1 MTVGA
6 LGGEP
11 LAGHGRPMAGVPGF
25 DEIGSDEL
33 FKLVWRDDLT
43 GLYNRRF
50 FARYMKQVADWAPG
64 APPIALAMMDMDN
77 LKRINDRLGH
87 MQGDA
92 ALTRIGQIM
101 LETADESHYAIRYA
115 GDEFCVVFP
124 DTSRE
129 QAVEI
134 AERLREAVVKDAYA
148 DAELPE
154 ALRPSLSIGIAVFP
168 ADAPSGGDALTEA
181 ADKALYYSKRTGKNK
196 VTCAADLRKGE
207 EVVSDIDGLSGFPS
221 QTLVGREQAFK
232 TIDEAFGLVQDNK
245 NGFLLIEGAGGTGKT
260 RLLAEIGKY
269 ARERRVSVMIERCS
283 AANREEPYKTIGGL
297 LDAYLRGNATLL
309 ADVATGI
316 DVQQKVALSEILKI
330 FKDLIPRR
338 RPQPR
343 ARRPEG
349 NKKKPG
355 SSDRRRTPPPSE
367 RVRRP
372 GAPAT
377 PPPSERMRRP
387 GASTSHARPPAK
399 RRPTSRRDKRPQRP
413 SGESPTLQ
421 EGTKTPGPRKRPDAR
436 KAPTPRRVKRAPNPE
451 RSPHST
457 QRRVRPLRSR
467 VAPAMTPAELTAALF
482 GGIIDLLHLIA
493 RKQPVVILLD
503 DIHSADAP
511 TLEVITRLLPLPG
524 KLLFVGCARTS
535 KASSDEEG
543 NETSPYAAF
552 RQRLSEHPSAT
563 VAELG
568 PLDEAQTTELAT
580 QLLDGYHPPLDFAE
594 KIFSLSKGNPL
605 FVEGVLRHLVDTSI
619 LEQGEDGW
627 ALTKDVP
634 DDVPLTLDTLVR
646 GQLKVL
652 DPELAKLIE
661 RAAVVGPNFEFN
673 VLQASLADEQ
683 SEGETLEFVDEAV
696 DANVLR
702 DTGAEPGS
710 SDLEFT
716 SEAVQEAAYEGIE
729 PEARKEAHRK
739 VAEALPADSPA
750 AKAFHFDRS
759 GDHKKRDRFLREVR
773 ERQDLVF
780 DHEAVESLLLDSRK
794 GKIPEVA
801 KAPPPEL
808 FAALPVLAKHIAHT
822 VRVSRLYPP
831 SSKVVSKAL
840 AALVKTLKK
849 VHQLAPAFTI
859 SHRGNAFV
867 VNGSPV
873 DPAFGTGQFQEA
885 VVSMYRANSI
895 KSLTFVDPPRKK
907 ELHAFLAEVAKH
919 TVQVQLERYY
929 WAVFSHACDFKS
941 LGVEQKINVL
951 KRRAGDDWSRAKVI
965 RSRVASRNLDLV
977 KDLVAALMGAIK
989 SLRKAPQEEGES
1001 ESEEVPEPL
1010 ARLDRSLRLLFERA
1024 PALAIHVGKANSIVV
1039 NGTQLEAT
1047 LLGPDGLELLIL
1059 LRVCRL
1065 QGVVVLRTVTPKE
1078 LGRFLSLV
1086 GQISP
1091 RDFESGKDPVR
1102 EMGADATLPNVLV
1115 GDALYQLA
1123 HDLVRRTKPNETDD
1137 EPGGPAQDDEA
1148 SLQEFL
1154 DRVLPLLEREDDLPP
1169 DFEWPSDALA
1179 KRART
1184 LFSLKPHELLAPQGT
1199 AEYVEVLERLLM
1211 DDRGSVAKRLVNRM
1225 AINFASTDTQER
1237 KRCAELFLTLA
1248 SKASQDLRARYFELT
1263 VLRLADA
1270 LELETDFEVF
1280 EKLAECA
1287 RIGILDRVSDADWD
1301 TAARLVWSL
1310 SRRRETRVEAQARLK
1325 KVSQRI
1331 LGKIL
1336 SDPRAERVFETIE
1349 TGSQQERRKAARI
1362 LEGMG
1367 TAAVDR
1373 LVSALTRTQRS
1384 RVEHFL
1390 IDMLA
1395 ALAPESDIAIQKE
1408 VTASSAPD
1416 ETKRLLRAAAV
1427 VCQDPTAVLVS
1438 GLQNDDTTV
1447 QAEAVAV
1454 ARSIGHNAAQNVLRW
1469 ALAHGSPTV
1478 QLEAVKHLGEL
1489 SRPDTVDSL
1498 LDLLQGTNLIEVQR
1512 ECCLAFGK
1520 LALNRSH
1527 HERVVPVL
1535 TNFLRAGGLL
1545 RSEYHQD
1552 VRAAAA
1558 WSLGQM
1564 KSSDPARR
1572 ALEKALDDKDKR
1584 VRLTAKLTLE
1594 GRSL

>member
-1 MTVGA
+1 
-6 LGGEP
+6 
-11 LAGHGRPMAGVPGF
+11 MAGVPGF

-50 FARYMKQVADWAPG
+50 YARYMKQVADWAPG

-92 ALTRIGQIM
+92 ALKRIGQIM
-101 LETADESHYAIRYA
+101 LETAEESHYAIRYA

-129 QAVEI
+129 QAVVI
-134 AERLREAVVKDAYA
+134 AERLREAVVKDAYT

-207 EVVSDIDGLSGFPS
+207 EVVSDIDALSGFPS
-221 QTLVGREQAFK
+221 QSLVGREQAFK
-232 TIDEAFGLVQDNK
+232 AVDEAFGLVQDNK
-245 NGFLLIEGAGGTGKT
+245 NGFLLIEGEGGTGKT

-269 ARERRVSVMIERCS
+269 ARERRVGVMIERCS

-316 DVQQKVALSEILKI
+316 DVQQKVALSEVLKI
-330 FKDLIPRR
+330 FKDLVPRR

-343 ARRPEG
+343 PRPAEG
-349 NKKKPG
+349 TQNKKKKKKKKTG
-355 SSDRRRTPPPSE
+355 STGQRRPPPPSE
-367 RVRRP
+367 RLRRSGPP
-372 GAPAT
+372 G
-377 PPPSERMRRP
+377 S
-387 GASTSHARPPAK
+387 GVRPPQK
-399 RRPTSRRDKRPQRP
+399 RRPQSRRDKRPQRP
-413 SGESPTLQ
+413 SGESPALK

-436 KAPTPRRVKRAPNPE
+436 KTPTPRRVKRAPKPE
-451 RSPHST
+451 RSEHST

-552 RQRLSEHPSAT
+552 RQQLGEHPSAT

-594 KIFSLSKGNPL
+594 KIFALSKGNPL
-605 FVEGVLRHLVDTSI
+605 FVEGVLRHLVDTSV
-619 LEQGEDGW
+619 LEQGEEGW
-627 ALTKDVP
+627 GLARDVP
-634 DDVPLTLDTLVR
+634 GDLPLTLETLVR
-646 GQLKVL
+646 GQLKIL

-683 SEGETLEFVDEAV
+683 SEAETLEFVEEAV
-696 DANVLR
+696 TANVLR
-702 DTGAEPGS
+702 ETGAEAGS
-710 SDLEFT
+710 ADLEFSSKT
-716 SEAVQEAAYEGIE
+716 VQEAAYDGIE
-729 PEARKEAHRK
+729 PAEREKAHRK
-739 VAEALPADSPA
+739 VAEALPDEDAA
-750 AKAFHFDRS
+750 AKAFHFDRA

-794 GKIPEVA
+794 GKIPEVT

-840 AALVKTLKK
+840 SALVKTLKK

-859 SHRGNAFV
+859 SHRGNSFI

-895 KSLTFVDPPRKK
+895 KSLTFMDPPRKK

-929 WAVFSHACDFKS
+929 WAVFAHGCDFKS
-941 LGVEQKINVL
+941 LGVQQKINVL
-951 KRRAGDDWSRAKVI
+951 KRRANDDWSRAKVI

-977 KDLVAALMGAIK
+977 KDLVANFMGAVK
-989 SLRKAPQEEGES
+989 GLRKAGKRAGGD
-1001 ESEEVPEPL
+1001 SEEVPKEL
-1010 ARLDRSLRLLFERA
+1010 AKLDRSLRLLFERA
-1024 PALAIHVGKANSIVV
+1024 PALAIHVGRENSIVV
-1039 NGTQLEAT
+1039 NGTQLET
-1047 LLGPDGLELLIL
+1047 SLLGPDGLELLIL

-1065 QGVVVLRTVTPKE
+1065 HGVVVLPTVTPKE

-1091 RDFESGKDPVR
+1091 KDFESGKDPVQ

-1123 HDLVRRTKPNETDD
+1123 HDLVRRAKPTETDD

-1184 LFSLKPHELLAPQGT
+1184 LFSLKPHELLASQGT

-1211 DDRGSVAKRLVNRM
+1211 DDRGSVAKRLVHRM
-1225 AINFASTDTQER
+1225 AINFASSDTHDR

-1248 SKASQDLRARYFELT
+1248 AKASQDLRARYFELT

-1310 SRRRETRVEAQARLK
+1310 SRRREARVEAQARLK

-1331 LGKIL
+1331 LGKVL
-1336 SDPRAERVFETIE
+1336 NDPRAERVFETIE

-1373 LVSALTRTQRS
+1373 LVSALRRTQRS

-1395 ALAPESDIAIQKE
+1395 ALAPESDLAIQKE

-1427 VCQDPTAVLVS
+1427 VCQDPTVVLVS

-1498 LDLLQGTNLIEVQR
+1498 LDLLQGTNLVEVQR

>member
-1 MTVGA
+1 
-6 LGGEP
+6 
-11 LAGHGRPMAGVPGF
+11 MAGVPGF

-64 APPIALAMMDMDN
+64 AAPIALAMMDMDN

-92 ALTRIGQIM
+92 ALRRIGQIM

-115 GDEFCVVFP
+115 GDEFVVVFP

-168 ADAPSGGDALTEA
+168 SDAPLGGDALTEA

-207 EVVSDIDGLSGFPS
+207 EVVSDIEALSGFPS
-221 QTLVGREQAFK
+221 QTLVGREEAFK
-232 TIDEAFGLVQDNK
+232 VVDEAFGLARDNK
-245 NGFLLIEGAGGTGKT
+245 NAFLLIEGEGGAGKT
-260 RLLAEIGKY
+260 RLLAEISKY
-269 ARERRVSVMIERCS
+269 ARERRVGVMIERCS

-338 RPQPR
+338 RPRPGGAKKKAGSAGQ
-343 ARRPEG
+343 RRP
-349 NKKKPG
+349 
-355 SSDRRRTPPPSE
+355 PP
-367 RVRRP
+367 
-372 GAPAT
+372 A
-377 PPPSERMRRP
+377 SERMRRP
-387 GASTSHARPPAK
+387 GSSSAPRPQGK
-399 RRPTSRRDKRPQRP
+399 RRPPPSRRHSRPRP
-413 SGESPTLQ
+413 SGERPALKD
-421 EGTKTPGPRKRPDAR
+421 GTKTPAPRKRPDAR
-436 KAPTPRRVKRAPNPE
+436 KAPTPRKVKRPPQPE

-482 GGIIDLLHLIA
+482 SGIIDLLHLIA
-493 RKQPVVILLD
+493 RKTPAVILLD

-511 TLEVITRLLPLPG
+511 TLEVIARLLPLPG
-524 KLLFVGCARTS
+524 KLLVVGCARTS
-535 KASSDEEG
+535 SADSDEEG
-543 NETSPYAAF
+543 NETSPYQAF
-552 RQRLSEHPSAT
+552 RQQLGDHPSARV
-563 VAELG
+563 VALG
-568 PLDEAQTTELAT
+568 NLNEAQTTELAT
-580 QLLDGYHPPLDFAE
+580 QLLDGYHPPLEFAE
-594 KIFSLSKGNPL
+594 KIFALSKGNPL
-605 FVEGVLRHLVDTSI
+605 FVEGVLRHLVDTSV
-619 LEQGEDGW
+619 LEQGDDGW
-627 ALTKDVP
+627 ALAKEVP
-634 DDVPLTLDTLVR
+634 GDLPLTLDTLVR

-652 DPELAKLIE
+652 DPALAKLIE

-673 VLQASLADEQ
+673 VLQASLAEEQ

-696 DANVLR
+696 SANVLR
-702 DTGAEPGS
+702 DTGAGPGS

-716 SEAVQEAAYEGIE
+716 SQTAQEVAYEGIE
-729 PEARKEAHRK
+729 PKERQEAHRK
-739 VAEALPADSPA
+739 VAEALPKESAA

-759 GDHKKRDRFLREVR
+759 GDHKKRDRFLRDVR
-773 ERQDLVF
+773 ERQELVF
-780 DHEAVESLLLDSRK
+780 DHEAVENLLLDSRK
-794 GKIPEVA
+794 GKIPEVT

-831 SSKVVSKAL
+831 SSKVVAKAL
-840 AALVKTLKK
+840 STLVKTLKK

-873 DPAFGTGQFQEA
+873 DPAYGTGQYQEA

-929 WAVFSHACDFKS
+929 WAVFSHGCEFKS

-951 KRRAGDDWSRAKVI
+951 KRRGDDWSRAKVI

-977 KDLVAALMGAIK
+977 KDLVANFMGAVK
-989 SLRKAPQEEGES
+989 AFRKKPQDGNDS
-1001 ESEEVPEPL
+1001 EKVPEAL
-1010 ARLDRSLRLLFERA
+1010 AGFDRSLRLLFERA

-1039 NGTQLEAT
+1039 NGTQLETT

-1065 QGVVVLRTVTPKE
+1065 HGVVVLRTVTPKE
-1078 LGRFLSLV
+1078 LGRFLSLI
-1086 GQISP
+1086 GRISP
-1091 RDFESGKDPVR
+1091 RDFEDGKNPVR
-1102 EMGADATLPNVLV
+1102 EIGADASLPNVLV

-1123 HDLVRRTKPNETDD
+1123 HDLVRRTKPTETDD

-1154 DRVLPLLEREDDLPP
+1154 DRVLPLLKREDDLPP

-1184 LFSLKPHELLAPQGT
+1184 LFTLKPHELLAPQGT
-1199 AEYVEVLERLLM
+1199 SEYVEVLERLLM
-1211 DDRGSVAKRLVNRM
+1211 DDRASVSKRLVNRM
-1225 AINFASTDTQER
+1225 AINFASSDTQDR

-1248 SKASQDLRARYFELT
+1248 AKASQDLRARYFELT

-1331 LGKIL
+1331 LGKVL
-1336 SDPRAERVFETIE
+1336 NDPRAERVFETIE

-1373 LVSALTRTQRS
+1373 LVSALKRTQRS

-1395 ALAPESDIAIQKE
+1395 ALAPESDVAIQKE
-1408 VTASSAPD
+1408 VTASSPPE

-1438 GLQNDDTTV
+1438 GLQNDDTSV

-1498 LDLLQGTNLIEVQR
+1498 LDLLQSTNLIEVQR

-1564 KSSDPARR
+1564 KTSDPARR